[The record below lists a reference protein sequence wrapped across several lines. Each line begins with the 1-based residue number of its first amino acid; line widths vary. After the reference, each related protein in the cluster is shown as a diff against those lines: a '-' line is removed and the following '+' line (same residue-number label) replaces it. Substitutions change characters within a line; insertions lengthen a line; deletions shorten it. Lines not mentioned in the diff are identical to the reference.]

1 MAKERSRGEGS
12 LYQRHDHASCPK
24 VGPDGKRPEHR
35 CRGRWVGSIEVTEG
49 AIRRR
54 AVFYGRTKADVK
66 ASIKRAQARVDLG
79 APAKDA
85 KALLSVVVT
94 AWIASTL
101 EASDLKP
108 STKATYATLLRS
120 QVLTDDIASKPL
132 ADLKPGHVEQLTV
145 RMRDKGCSPSTI
157 RQTYTVLRSVLET
170 AVRDELLASN
180 PATKVKRPGV
190 PRTEAHYLSIAEV
203 ASLLEATKKSR
214 YAPLLRLL
222 VATGLRRGEALAL
235 RWSDVD
241 LTNGLL
247 RVRGTL
253 SRANGHLVISEP
265 KTERSRRDVPLSPTT
280 VALLRSVKASQ
291 AAERLKAASIW
302 VETGLV
308 FTTERGTAVDPRNA
322 LRAIRTAAKA
332 LGMSGVG
339 LHTLRHSFAT
349 HMLAA
354 GVPLHTVS
362 ELLGHSSVAVT
373 GDVYGH
379 VSTEGARSA
388 VERLSATM
396 GW

>member
-1 MAKERSRGEGS
+1 M
-12 LYQRHDHASCPK
+12 
-24 VGPDGKRPEHR
+24 
-35 CRGRWVGSIEVTEG
+35 
-49 AIRRR
+49 
-54 AVFYGRTKADVK
+54 
-66 ASIKRAQARVDLG
+66 
-79 APAKDA
+79 
-85 KALLSVVVT
+85 
-94 AWIASTL
+94 
-101 EASDLKP
+101 
-108 STKATYATLLRS
+108 
-120 QVLTDDIASKPL
+120 
-132 ADLKPGHVEQLTV
+132 
-145 RMRDKGCSPSTI
+145 
-157 RQTYTVLRSVLET
+157 
-170 AVRDELLASN
+170 
-180 PATKVKRPGV
+180 
-190 PRTEAHYLSIAEV
+190 PRTGGHYLSIAEV

>member
-1 MAKERSRGEGS
+1 MAKARSNGEGS
-12 LYQRHDHASCPK
+12 LYQRHDHVSCPK
-24 VGPDGKRPEHR
+24 VGPDGERPEHR
-35 CRGRWVGSIEVTEG
+35 CRGHWVGAVTLDSG
-49 AIRRR
+49 KR
-54 AVFYGRTKADVK
+54 AVFYGSTKADVK
-66 ASIKRAQARVDLG
+66 ASIKQAQARVDVG

-85 KALLSVVVT
+85 KALLSAVVT

-108 STKATYATLLRS
+108 STKVTYATLLRS

-132 ADLKPGHVEQLTV
+132 ADLKPSHVEQLAV
-145 RMRDKGCSPSTI
+145 RMRVKGCSPSTV

-180 PATKVKRPGV
+180 PAARVKRPGV

-203 ASLLEATKKSR
+203 ASLLEAVKDSR

-222 VATGLRRGEALAL
+222 VSTGLRRGEALAL
-235 RWSDVD
+235 HWSDVD

-291 AAERLKAASIW
+291 AVERKAASIW

-308 FTTERGTAVDPRNA
+308 FTTESGTAVDPRNA
-322 LRAIRTAAKA
+322 LRAINTAAKA
-332 LGMSGVG
+332 LGMNGVG

-362 ELLGHSSVAVT
+362 EILGHSSVAVT

-388 VERLSATM
+388 VQRLSTAM